1 MWLKWRNLKSRLAK
15 PLAKHYKIEAGEKMK
30 ACILMIQFFTR
41 IPIYTQLTVK
51 IEDFPRSICY
61 LPIVGL
67 LLGLLNV
74 IFFALAYQ
82 LFAQNVAITLVLI
95 SNVCLTG
102 AFHLD
107 GLADTCDGIFSG
119 RSRERILEIMHDS
132 RIGTNGAVAVGLDFI
147 LRFACLSSLDL
158 HQTILALLSAPILS
172 RSLNPILMRAKYARE
187 EGLGNLFIGKIKTIN
202 LYQSLFLGGFFIL
215 VMNGILCGSILYFAS
230 LGFALCY
237 KWYIVRLLG
246 GMTGDTLGAGNEL
259 GEILVMLLFSGLA
272 RQGLLS

>member
-1 MWLKWRNLKSRLAK
+1 
-15 PLAKHYKIEAGEKMK
+15 MK

-41 IPIYTQLTVK
+41 IPINTQLAVK

-67 LLGLLNV
+67 LLGMLNA

-82 LFAQNVAITLVLI
+82 VFAPTVAMTLVLI
-95 SNVCLTG
+95 LNVCLTG

-132 RIGTNGAVAVGLDFI
+132 RIGTNGAVAVGLDLL

-158 HQTILALLSAPILS
+158 QQTILALLSAPILS
-172 RSLNPILMRAKYARE
+172 RSLNPILMRTKYARE
-187 EGLGNLFIGKIKTIN
+187 KGLGNLFIGKIKPIN
-202 LYQSLFLGGFFIL
+202 LYQSLLWGGLFVVVI
-215 VMNGILCGSILYFAS
+215 NGIVCGSILYFAS
-230 LGFALCY
+230 IGFVLCY
-237 KWYIVRLLG
+237 KWYIVRVLE
-246 GMTGDTLGAGNEL
+246 GMTGDTLGCGNEL
-259 GEILVMLLFSGLA
+259 GEIVVMLLFSGLA
-272 RQGLLS
+272 KQGLLS